1 MSPILSNSLTLAAD
15 VIKEQIAE
23 ADAAARTSVEKSIE
37 AGHSLV
43 SAKEQCPHGQWLPF
57 LERAGVHERQARRL
71 MQLAQSGLKSDTVS
85 DLGGI
90 KAALAFI
97 SKRTKADSLLRAVE
111 FGGWE
116 NILNLDGT
124 HNQDVADMVDRE
136 VLRRDMAR
144 ITEAA
149 RMMQEMHDMFDDP
162 EMYERAA

>member
-15 VIKEQIAE
+15 AIKEQIAE

-43 SAKEQCPHGQWLPF
+43 SAKGQCKHGQWLAF
-57 LERAGVHERQARRL
+57 LERVGVHERQARRL

-90 KAALAFI
+90 KAALSFI
-97 SKRTKADSLLRAVE
+97 SKRTKGVALLQSVE

-124 HNQDVADMVDRE
+124 HNQDVADKVDPE
-136 VLRRDMAR
+136 VLHRDMAR
-144 ITEAA
+144 ISEAA
-149 RMMQEMHDMFDDP
+149 RLMQEMHDMFDDP
-162 EMYERAA
+162 TLFARSA